1 MTTPSGRA
9 RGRHTQ
15 STGRTGEDPAIEAIE
30 AARAADGAWGGADR
44 GRNKTDHRQATS
56 ATSYSILPGALGRDC
71 RIFAPLASFFGNP
84 PRRAMLQ
91 LLSLFRSVRNACI
104 CSAEQGI
111 EKFRKAMTRKTP
123 LSQSADPI
131 LFPIAAL
138 LAIAIFAVDT
148 LSPLG
153 MAVAVLYVVVV
164 LLSVSLFRW
173 RDVLLVSLGCA
184 GLAKLGYC
192 LVHGV
197 SLSGAHFV
205 RLFVSLAAIG
215 ITAFLALK
223 NRSAVADL
231 SEQARL
237 LDLTHDSIFVRDM
250 EDVITYWNRGS

>member
-1 MTTPSGRA
+1 
-9 RGRHTQ
+9 
-15 STGRTGEDPAIEAIE
+15 
-30 AARAADGAWGGADR
+30 
-44 GRNKTDHRQATS
+44 
-56 ATSYSILPGALGRDC
+56 
-71 RIFAPLASFFGNP
+71 
-84 PRRAMLQ
+84 
-91 LLSLFRSVRNACI
+91 
-104 CSAEQGI
+104 
-111 EKFRKAMTRKTP
+111 MTRKTP

-173 RDVLLVSLGCA
+173 RGVLLVSLGCA
-184 GLAKLGYC
+184 LLAILSYW
-192 LVHGV
+192 LAHGV

-205 RLFVSLAAIG
+205 RLLVSLAAIG

-250 EDVITYWNRGS
+250 EDVRTYWNKGSEKLYGWPADHAVGKVAHQLLQTVFSAPLEKINSELLRAGRWEGELVHATREGTWVVAASRWSLCSCSWKRRRLADCSWLDRYREHH